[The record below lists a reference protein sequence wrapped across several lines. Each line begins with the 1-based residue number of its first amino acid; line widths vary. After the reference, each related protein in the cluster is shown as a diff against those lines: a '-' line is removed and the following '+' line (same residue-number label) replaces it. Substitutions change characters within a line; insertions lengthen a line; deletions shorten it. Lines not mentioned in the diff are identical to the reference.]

1 MDTPKRMSL
10 ILKVIIMFSSITL
23 KHNAYE
29 GLTDNPSEFNAFGIK
44 IKMSFKMIVFKIF
57 LFLFLRTEKWKK
69 SWKKDKAVFIMKQ
82 REMTPPQT
90 ALNKMPQVTLI

>member
-1 MDTPKRMSL
+1 M
-10 ILKVIIMFSSITL
+10 V
-23 KHNAYE
+23 
-29 GLTDNPSEFNAFGIK
+29 
-44 IKMSFKMIVFKIF
+44 VFKIF

-90 ALNKMPQVTLI
+90 ALNKMPQVTLIEHNLL